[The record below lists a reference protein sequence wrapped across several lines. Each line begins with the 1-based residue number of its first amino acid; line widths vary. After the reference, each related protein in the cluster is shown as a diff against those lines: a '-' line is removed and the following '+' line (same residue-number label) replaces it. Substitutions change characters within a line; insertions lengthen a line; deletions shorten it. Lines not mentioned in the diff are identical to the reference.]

1 MTSRRAAAIF
11 WACTLF
17 SVGTGVF
24 AFFAIDWS
32 SAFRVSPSISGS
44 SVTFIDSDTN
54 DALATVT
61 ALVRTAPALKS
72 TPTPTVVPPL
82 SAGGITLGGAR
93 YRLNAVA
100 DPEPAGFF
108 EPAGGIRTV
117 ALNVTV
123 QAGDKPLAYGFTEFR
138 LIDADAKEHTWA
150 LGNNDPRL
158 EQGTLQG
165 GQSKTGWLAFAVP
178 VNVKVAALLVQ
189 PGRSGPKIAVSA
201 LP

>member
-1 MTSRRAAAIF
+1 MLFF
-11 WACTLF
+11 WACMLF

-24 AFFAIDWS
+24 AFVAVDWP
-32 SAFRVSPSISGS
+32 SAYRVSSNVSS
-44 SVTFIDSDTN
+44 RSVTFAGAGTG

-61 ALVRTAPALKS
+61 VLVRTATALKAS
-72 TPTPTVVPPL
+72 PTATVVPPF
-82 SAGGITLGGAR
+82 SAGGVTIDGAL

-108 EPAGGIRTV
+108 LPAAGQRTV

-123 QAGDKPLAYGFTEFR
+123 TAGDKPLRYRFTQFR
-138 LIDADAKEHTWA
+138 LIDTAGREYTWA
-150 LGNNDPRL
+150 ITNSTPKL
-158 EQGTLQG
+158 ESGTLQP

-178 VNVKVAALLVQ
+178 VDVKAVALLVQ
-189 PGRSGPKIAVSA
+189 PGLGGPKIAVSA

>member
-1 MTSRRAAAIF
+1 MLLF
-11 WACTLF
+11 WACMLF

-24 AFFAIDWS
+24 AFVAVDWS
-32 SAFRVSPSISGS
+32 SAYRVSSNVSS
-44 SVTFIDSDTN
+44 RSVTFAGAGTG

-61 ALVRTAPALKS
+61 VLVRTATALKA
-72 TPTPTVVPPL
+72 TPSSAAVPPL
-82 SAGGITLGGAR
+82 AAGGITLDGAL

-108 EPAGGIRTV
+108 KPAGGKKTV

-138 LIDADAKEHTWA
+138 LIDADGKEYTWA
-150 LGNNDPRL
+150 LGNSEPKL
-158 EQGTLQG
+158 GHGTLQP
-165 GQSKTGWLAFAVP
+165 GQSNTGWLAFAVP
-178 VNVKVAALLVQ
+178 VDVKAVALLVQ
-189 PGRSGPKIAVSA
+189 PGRGGPKIAVSG

>member
-1 MTSRRAAAIF
+1 MTKKRAMLFF

-24 AFFAIDWS
+24 AFVAVDWS

-44 SVTFIDSDTN
+44 SVTFIDSGTN
-54 DALATVT
+54 NALATVT
-61 ALVRTAPALKS
+61 APVRTAPALKS

-82 SAGGITLGGAR
+82 SAGGITLGGAL
-93 YRLNAVA
+93 YRLNGVA

-108 EPAGGIRTV
+108 KPAGGIRTV

-138 LIDADAKEHTWA
+138 LIDADAKEYTWA
-150 LGNNDPRL
+150 LGNNEPRL
-158 EQGTLQG
+158 EQGTLQP
-165 GQSKTGWLAFAVP
+165 GQSKTGWMAFAVP
-178 VNVKVAALLVQ
+178 LEVKVAALLVQ
-189 PGRSGPKIAVSA
+189 PGRRGPKIAVSA

>member
-1 MTSRRAAAIF
+1 MLFF
-11 WACTLF
+11 WACMLF

-24 AFFAIDWS
+24 AFVAVDWP
-32 SAFRVSPSISGS
+32 SAYRVSSNVS
-44 SVTFIDSDTN
+44 SSTG

-108 EPAGGIRTV
+108 KPAGGIRTV

-138 LIDADAKEHTWA
+138 LIDADAKEYTWA
-150 LGNNDPRL
+150 LGNSEPKL
-158 EQGTLQG
+158 GQGTLQP
-165 GQSKTGWLAFAVP
+165 GQSKTGWMAFALP
-178 VNVKVAALLVQ
+178 VDVKAVALLVQ
-189 PGRSGPKIAVSA
+189 PDRSRPKIAVSA